1 MAIKREII
9 DGTKIINE
17 IESSNIKK
25 TTFDTETKS
34 LITEFNN
41 GLVYEYEDVPH
52 EVFASLNLA
61 ESAGK
66 FFNTNIKKNYSYR
79 KVTPITA

>member
-1 MAIKREII
+1 MIK
-9 DGTKIINE
+9 TKNYEGSRVICEYN
-17 IESSNIKK
+17 SSNLMKGVY
-25 TTFDTETKS
+25 DTETKK
-34 LITEFNN
+34 LTLTFVNQ
-41 GLVYEYEDVPH
+41 GVYEYEDVPH

-79 KVTPITA
+79 KVTPVTA